1 MTIAPIAL
9 SAIHIYPVKSLGG
22 IALKSS
28 LCTARGLQY
37 DRRFLV
43 VDGNG
48 NFLTQRELPKMATVW
63 VDMEDG
69 GEGMLTLAAPDLDSV
84 IVPLQPDPAPA
95 FKVAVWSSIVDA
107 HEVSADASR
116 FLSDYLGID
125 CRLVYMPDSTERKV
139 NPEFASKGEIVS
151 FADGYPFL
159 LISEESLADLNS
171 RMNQPI
177 PMNRFRPNL
186 MVQGC
191 TPYAEDVWKEIRIGA
206 ATFRIVKPCTRCQ
219 VTTTDQA
226 TGEVSGP
233 EPLQTLAGYRNS
245 PDGVMF
251 GQNLL
256 PVQLGK
262 IGVGD
267 AVEILRTR

>member
-1 MTIAPIAL
+1 MTPTPVTL

-28 LCTARGLQY
+28 VCTARGLRY

-43 VDGNG
+43 VDRDGK
-48 NFLTQRELPKMATVW
+48 FLTQRTTPKMATVW
-63 VDMEDG
+63 VDVEDG

-84 IVPLQPDPAPA
+84 IFPLQPAPAPA

-116 FLSDYLGID
+116 FLSDYLGIA
-125 CRLVYMPDSTERKV
+125 CRLVYMPDSAERKV
-139 NPEFASKGEIVS
+139 DPAFATEGEIVS

-159 LISEESLADLNS
+159 LTSEASLADLNS
-171 RMNQPI
+171 RLKQPL

-186 MVQGC
+186 VVKGC
-191 TPYAEDVWKEIRIGA
+191 APYAEDVWKEIRIGT
-206 ATFRIVKPCTRCQ
+206 ATFRIAKPCARCQ

-226 TGEVSGP
+226 TGEVLGP
-233 EPLQTLAGYRNS
+233 EPLQTLARYRNG

-256 PVQLGK
+256 PLKLGD
-262 IGVGD
+262 IVVGD
-267 AVEILRTR
+267 TVEVLA